1 MVPFMSVGLRPVR
14 LLSRLELALVVMAL
28 VSLAVIFIP
37 SERLRTSFEFVPTN
51 YSAILVDDRVFGGD
65 SQVEWVDE
73 KTQRWR
79 CNLGGAYQTPFCS
92 LQLDVT
98 DANDK
103 GIDFSKFSTMTIWAD
118 YRGSATHLRIYL
130 RNRHPD
136 YYTPAV
142 GISTKYN
149 EVEVPV
155 AELAKGL
162 ELNMSDFTVATWWL
176 IGGKIPMD
184 RSHPE
189 FNEVSIVEV
198 QTGSTDRSG
207 THEIQL
213 RKIAW
218 SGQVISQ
225 AGLYQAVIVAWA
237 VFIFGILV
245 YRLFRMKVELNR
257 QRQYQEELLA
267 INASLNLESRR
278 YEDMAKTDDLTGLR
292 NRVGIRNLLHQALM
306 DWRSKGTPFSFII
319 IDLDN
324 FKRINDSYGHDVGDE
339 ILRNAAELM
348 ARYVRRTDALARW
361 GGEEFVLVCPDTGLD
376 QAVQA
381 AENLRQE
388 IEAHLRYRGEAIT
401 ASFGVATM
409 TEANLDHLF
418 KKADMALYEAKRLNR
433 NRVCSELRH
442 RKAS

>member
-1 MVPFMSVGLRPVR
+1 MSAGLRPVR

-28 VSLAVIFIP
+28 ASLAVILIP
-37 SERLRTSFEFVPTN
+37 SERLRTSFEFVPTK
-51 YSAILVDDRVFGGD
+51 YSTLLVDDRVLGGN
-65 SQVEWVDE
+65 SHIEWVDE

-79 CNLGGAYQTPFCS
+79 CTLRSAFRTPFCS

-98 DANDK
+98 GADDE
-103 GIDFSKFSTMTIWAD
+103 GINLSRYNTMTVWAD
-118 YRGSATHLRIYL
+118 YSGSATHLRIYL

-136 YYTPAV
+136 YYTPAY
-142 GISTKYN
+142 GMSTKYN

-155 AELAKGL
+155 AGLAKGL
-162 ELNMSDFTVATWWL
+162 ELNMSDFNVASWWL
-176 IGGKIPMD
+176 IAGNVPMD

-198 QTGSTDRSG
+198 QTGSTDNSG
-207 THEIQL
+207 IHEIQL
-213 RKIAW
+213 RKIVW
-218 SGQVISQ
+218 SGQLVSPSQ
-225 AGLYQAVIVAWA
+225 LYQAVIIAWA

-245 YRLFRMKVELNR
+245 YRLLKMKVELNR
-257 QRQYQEELLA
+257 QRRFQEELLA

-278 YEDMAKTDDLTGLR
+278 YEDMAKTDDLTGLS
-292 NRVGIRNLLHQALM
+292 NRVGIRNLLHQGLM
-306 DWRSKGTPFSFII
+306 DWRSKGTSLSFII

-324 FKRINDSYGHDVGDE
+324 FKKINDDYGHDVGDE
-339 ILRNAAELM
+339 ILKNAAELM
-348 ARYVRRTDALARW
+348 ARCVRRTDALARW
-361 GGEEFVLVCPDTGLD
+361 GGEEFVLVCPETGLD

-388 IEAHLRYRGEAIT
+388 IEAHLKYRGEPIT

-433 NRVCSELRH
+433 NRVCSEVRQ
-442 RKAS
+442 RKVS

>member
-1 MVPFMSVGLRPVR
+1 MSAGLRPIR

-28 VSLAVIFIP
+28 ASLAVILIP
-37 SERLRTSFEFVPTN
+37 SERLRTSFEFVPTD
-51 YSAILVDDRVFGGD
+51 YSTLLVDDRVFGGT
-65 SQVEWVDE
+65 SHAEWVDE
-73 KTQRWR
+73 KAQRWR
-79 CNLGGAYQTPFCS
+79 CNLRSTYRTPFCS
-92 LQLDVT
+92 LQLEVT
-98 DANDK
+98 DARDEGMDLSRYN
-103 GIDFSKFSTMTIWAD
+103 TMTIWAD
-118 YRGSATHLRIYL
+118 YSGSATHLRIYL

-136 YYTPAV
+136 YYTPAI

-155 AELAKGL
+155 AGLAKGL

-198 QTGSTDRSG
+198 QTGSTDSSG
-207 THEIQL
+207 IHEIQL
-213 RKIAW
+213 KKIVW
-218 SGQVISQ
+218 SGQVISP
-225 AGLYQAVIVAWA
+225 ARLYQAVIVAWA

-245 YRLFRMKVELNR
+245 YRLLKMKVELNR
-257 QRQYQEELLA
+257 QRRFQEELLV

-292 NRVGIRNLLHQALM
+292 NRVGIRDLLHQGLM
-306 DWRSKGTPFSFII
+306 DWRSRGTPFSFIV

-324 FKRINDSYGHDVGDE
+324 FKHINDDYGHDVGDE
-339 ILRNAAELM
+339 ILKSAAELM

-361 GGEEFVLVCPDTGLD
+361 GGEEFVLVCPATGLE

-381 AENLRQE
+381 AENLRRE
-388 IEAHLRYRGEAIT
+388 IEAGLNYRGEPIT

-433 NRVCSELRH
+433 NRVCSELRQ
-442 RKAS
+442 RKVS